1 MPMKT
6 ILFAALI
13 LTAASATAG
22 AWDSARNLVYIEP
35 AGADDAIEDYDSVK
49 YITGKSERHYRQA
62 WTLPYNEDM
71 YVGQCTNA
79 LKDQAVLIGGNSV
92 LNATWTLRHEYPEN
106 WYTIVCQGLAAWKY

>member
-1 MPMKT
+1 MKT
-6 ILFAALI
+6 ILFTALI
-13 LTAASATAG
+13 LTAASVTAD

-35 AGADDAIEDYDSVK
+35 AGVEDAIEDYDSFE

-71 YVGQCTNA
+71 YVGQCTSA

-106 WYTIVCQGLAAWKY
+106 WYTVVCQGLAAWKY

>member
-1 MPMKT
+1 MKT

-22 AWDSARNLVYIEP
+22 AWESVRNLIYIEP
-35 AGADDAIEDYDSVK
+35 AGVESALEDYDSVE

-71 YVGQCTNA
+71 YVGQCMNA
-79 LKDQAVLIGGNSV
+79 LKDQAALIGGNSV
-92 LNATWTLRHEYPEN
+92 LNMTWTLRREYPEN
-106 WYTIVCQGLAAWKY
+106 WYTVVCQGLAAWKY